1 MERCNNDCQFLSEF
15 DLFGKNP
22 ELYFKGK
29 SQRTTI
35 FGKVLTY
42 CYISIYIAF
51 FIYKIIRMLK
61 KVDITFYES
70 NTFSGVPSIKLT
82 SDLFYLGFS
91 INNTIDPTLYYPV
104 VFFYEESRVGTVM
117 EPKKEIRIMSNR
129 EIWRKI

>member
-1 MERCNNDCQFLSEF
+1 
-15 DLFGKNP
+15 
-22 ELYFKGK
+22 
-29 SQRTTI
+29 
-35 FGKVLTY
+35 
-42 CYISIYIAF
+42 
-51 FIYKIIRMLK
+51 MLK